1 MKKLMI
7 AAAVAAGFAAF
18 GDGLE
23 SANTVGYENTAMR
36 AGSSLYT
43 PMFAEVG
50 AAQMNIQDLIP
61 TGDNVPEDGSIV
73 LQTLSSTGGQ
83 GDVFLSWWGDGWYDE
98 NDDTP
103 DTYLNT
109 GDAAWIAFPDNTVSL
124 TCSGEVKNQEVVSP
138 LVNGSVAIGNP
149 YPVQIDIQDIVPV
162 ASEGDVPESGEIVI
176 QTLSATGGQGDVF
189 LSWWGDGWY
198 DENDETPAT
207 LLDPGEGIW
216 VASPAATL
224 SLKWPGF
231 TL

>member
-1 MKKLMI
+1 MKKLMFV
-7 AAAVAAGFAAF
+7 AAVAAGVAAF
-18 GDGLE
+18 GDGIE

-43 PMFAEVG
+43 PMFSEVG

-61 TGDNVPEDGSIV
+61 SGDNVPDDGSIV
-73 LQTLSSTGGQ
+73 LQTLSSSGMQ
-83 GDVFLSWWGDGWYDE
+83 GDVLLSWWGDGWYDG
-98 NDDTP
+98 DDNTP
-103 DTYLNT
+103 DTYLDT
-109 GDAAWIAFPDNTVSL
+109 GDAAWIYFPDNTL
-124 TCSGEVKNQEVVSP
+124 TLNSAGEVKNQEVLSP

-162 ASEGDVPESGEIVI
+162 ASEGDVPEDGSIVI
-176 QTLSATGGQGDVF
+176 QTLDPYGMQGDVL

-198 DENDETPAT
+198 DGDDNTPAT
-207 LLDPGEGIW
+207 LLAPGEGVW
-216 VASPAATL
+216 VASPSATL

>member
-1 MKKLMI
+1 MKKLMF
-7 AAAVAAGFAAF
+7 AAAVAAGLVAF
-18 GDGLE
+18 GDGIE

-50 AAQMNIQDLIP
+50 VAQMNIQDLIP
-61 TGDNVPEDGSIV
+61 TGDNVPDDGSIV
-73 LQTLSSTGGQ
+73 LQTLSASGGQ
-83 GDVFLSWWGDGWYDE
+83 GDVYLAWWGDGWYDT

-124 TCSGEVKNQEVVSP
+124 QCSGEVKNQEVLSP

-162 ASEGDVPESGEIVI
+162 ASEGDVPEAGEIVI
-176 QTLSATGGQGDVF
+176 QTLSASGGQGDVY
-189 LSWWGDGWY
+189 LAWWGDGWY
-198 DENDETPAT
+198 DTNDDTPAT